1 MRVLHVIPSLSPKD
15 GGPSFALP
23 LMARGLAQAGVQVD
37 IVTTD
42 GQGSGA
48 REQGSGARGQ
58 GSGAR
63 EQESE
68 VRDQRS
74 EIKDQAQ
81 HLEAAL
87 TPDPQHLTPSLALTP
102 DPRPLTPSLPL
113 TPDPQHLTPSL
124 PLSPAPAFFHFRRQ
138 VQFYKV
144 SLPMTRWLSRNVER
158 YDLVHI
164 HALFSYASG
173 AAAYQAY
180 KHHVPYIVRPLGVLN
195 RWGMANRRR
204 WLKNLSF
211 KTIER
216 RILRNAAA
224 IHYTSRQEQLEAEE
238 AGVTTSPA
246 VIPLGIDLSEFEHLP
261 DPDLFFSRYPAAAGR
276 KVILFLSRLD
286 AKKGLDLLLPAFAE
300 MNRADAVLVIAG
312 NGDQA
317 FVDELRESA
326 ARLKIEGR
334 TILTGFLSGQ
344 EKLAAFAAAS
354 VFTLPSYSENFGI
367 AAVEALAAGL
377 PCVIS
382 DQVGITTEVNEFEA
396 GLVVQCRVPELAAA
410 LQRMMNEPQLRSRM
424 GANSRRLASNRFST
438 QAMTEALVRLYK
450 EIGEGKTRGEN

>member
-23 LMARGLAQAGVQVD
+23 LMARGLSQAGVQVD

-42 GQGSGA
+42 GEGGG
-48 REQGSGARGQ
+48 QGSGARGR
-58 GSGAR
+58 GA
-63 EQESE
+63 E

-74 EIKDQAQ
+74 EISSQRSEVRDQVQ
-81 HLEAAL
+81 HLEACLTPDTRHLTPSPAL
-87 TPDPQHLTPSLALTP
+87 TPDT
-102 DPRPLTPSLPL
+102 RPLT
-113 TPDPQHLTPSL
+113 
-124 PLSPAPAFFHFRRQ
+124 PAPAFFHFRRQ

-204 WLKNLSF
+204 WLKRLSF
-211 KTIER
+211 NTIER

-261 DPDLFFSRYPAAAGR
+261 DPDLF
-276 KVILFLSRLD
+276 L
-286 AKKGLDLLLPAFAE
+286 
-300 MNRADAVLVIAG
+300 ADTRR
-312 NGDQA
+312 Q
-317 FVDELRESA
+317 RA
-326 ARLKIEGR
+326 AR
-334 TILTGFLSGQ
+334 
-344 EKLAAFAAAS
+344 
-354 VFTLPSYSENFGI
+354 
-367 AAVEALAAGL
+367 
-377 PCVIS
+377 
-382 DQVGITTEVNEFEA
+382 
-396 GLVVQCRVPELAAA
+396 
-410 LQRMMNEPQLRSRM
+410 
-424 GANSRRLASNRFST
+424 
-438 QAMTEALVRLYK
+438 
-450 EIGEGKTRGEN
+450 